1 VRSPTALENF
11 PLSILRLY
19 LQIHMANV
27 LARRLLSRNLIRL
40 KDLTHI
46 TTHARCTSIFVIS
59 LNSNN
64 NALFQTNHVKP
75 LHYCRSSQVQFFSNE
90 KKDEPQKKAS
100 LFQRFKEMYKS
111 YWYVLVPVHLVT
123 SAAWFGGF
131 YYLAKSGVDIV
142 ALLESWNISER
153 ITNPLKDSSMGYLA
167 LAYAL
172 YKIATPARYTVTL
185 GGTTISINYLRKWG
199 YIKPVPSKERLKE
212 MYLEQKDN
220 LLETVRETREGLKMQ
235 SEKLKDKKE
244 NIIEDFDKGIKQ
256 IKELGEKIKSKESV
270 VEVNKKV
277 KKPKDKN

>member
-1 VRSPTALENF
+1 MSPKRRHHCFRGSRKCTSPTGTCSF
-11 PLSILRLY
+11 QYTWSR
-19 LQIHMANV
+19 Q
-27 LARRLLSRNLIRL
+27 RRGSA
-40 KDLTHI
+40 DF
-46 TTHARCTSIFVIS
+46 TTWPKGTAHTCV
-59 LNSNN
+59 
-64 NALFQTNHVKP
+64 
-75 LHYCRSSQVQFFSNE
+75 
-90 KKDEPQKKAS
+90 
-100 LFQRFKEMYKS
+100 S
-111 YWYVLVPVHLVT
+111 YDFET
-123 SAAWFGGF
+123 FCF
-131 YYLAKSGVDIV
+131 SGVDIV